1 MHNRGN
7 ARPVMLTQHTQALS
21 YAVIGSHIDGYVRT
35 TRRRWTRRLTVETYD
50 IIEAFA

>member
-21 YAVIGSHIDGYVRT
+21 YTIIGSHIDGYVRA
-35 TRRRWTRRLTVETYD
+35 TRRRRARRLTVEAHD
-50 IIEAFA
+50 IVEAFA